1 MMFEC
6 LSENKYFFCF
16 FNYECSIIVESIIKL
31 TVYIRIDF
39 WFVFFQIWI
48 CVYVFLQ
55 YVILE

>member
-6 LSENKYFFCF
+6 LSENKYFFSF

-48 CVYVFLQ
+48 FVYVILQ